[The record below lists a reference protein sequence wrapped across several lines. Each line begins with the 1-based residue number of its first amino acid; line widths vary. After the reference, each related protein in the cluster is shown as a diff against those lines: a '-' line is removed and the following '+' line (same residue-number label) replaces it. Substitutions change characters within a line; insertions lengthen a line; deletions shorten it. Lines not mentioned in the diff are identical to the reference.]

1 MSITTVLFDLD
12 GTLIDTRDLILKS
25 FAHTFS
31 EVLQRSVPEDE
42 LLLHFGRP
50 LVYTMQTYGPD
61 RVDLLLST
69 YREFNRTHHDE
80 LTKEF
85 PQVCATLTELKQR
98 GYRLGIVTSKIR
110 NVALMGLKL
119 FELDGLMDIL
129 VFEDDTEK
137 HKPEPEPVLKALEI
151 GGIEPGEAIYVG
163 DSPYDLLCG
172 QRAGVKTAA
181 ALWTSYAHDEL
192 LKLKPDFV
200 LNTISDL
207 LEYLPQR

>member
-25 FAHTFS
+25 FAHTF
-31 EVLQRSVPEDE
+31 EQVLQKSIPEDE

-61 RVDLLLST
+61 RTTELLQT
-69 YREFNRTHHDE
+69 YREFNHSHHDE

-85 PQVCATLTELKQR
+85 PMVRATLAELKQR

-110 NVALMGLKL
+110 RVAVMGLKL
-119 FELDGLMDIL
+119 FDLDGLMEIL
-129 VFEDDTEK
+129 VFEEDTEK
-137 HKPEPEPVLKALEI
+137 HKPEPEPVLKALELARV
-151 GGIEPGEAIYVG
+151 EPTEALYVG
-163 DSPYDLLCG
+163 DSPYDILCG

-181 ALWTSYAHDEL
+181 ALWTSYAHEKL
-192 LKLKPDFV
+192 LKLKPDYA
-200 LNTISDL
+200 LESITDL
-207 LEYLPQR
+207 LEHLPPR